1 MIDFLPIVAFT
12 SDELTKRLR
21 EWQQGDRTALDPVL
35 PVVLANLR
43 AIARRIPRQGSTLN
57 TTALVNEAWLRIAGA
72 DGEISDRE
80 HFFALAAR
88 AMRQI
93 LIDHARACQR
103 QKRGGGA
110 VQVTLTDASGLT
122 EAQIEQ
128 LLIIDDLLEH
138 LEKQQPRRCR
148 VFEMRF
154 FAGFSVEEL
163 ARELKVSEN
172 TVIRDYRLACAWLRL
187 HFNDAGLS
195 GGAGA

>member
-1 MIDFLPIVAFT
+1 MIDLLSSVALT
-12 SDELTKRLR
+12 SGDLTKLLR
-21 EWQQGDRTALDPVL
+21 AWRQGDRSALDPVL

-72 DGEISDRE
+72 DSEISDRE

-93 LIDHARACQR
+93 LIDHARTCQR

-110 VQVTLTDASGLT
+110 VQVTLTDAAPLT
-122 EAQIEQ
+122 DTQIEQ

-138 LEKQQPRRCR
+138 LEKEQPRRCR
-148 VFEMRF
+148 IFEMRF

-163 ARELKVSEN
+163 ARELEVSEN

-195 GGAGA
+195 RGAGA